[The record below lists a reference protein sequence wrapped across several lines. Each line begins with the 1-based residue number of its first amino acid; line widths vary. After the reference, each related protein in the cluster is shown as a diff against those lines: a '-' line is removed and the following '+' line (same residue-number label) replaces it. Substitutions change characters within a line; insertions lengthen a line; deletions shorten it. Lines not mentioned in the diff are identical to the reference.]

1 MSSRGTNFTLG
12 AKALLTALVGLAI
25 WSCASTQLTD
35 TWRDPKHS
43 GPPLTRI
50 LVVGVTRQAGMRR
63 TFEDEFVRQLQAK
76 GVQAVA
82 SYTLVPE
89 DGEVPRERLAQA
101 VKESGVEGVMVTRLV
116 RVDRETQVYPGT
128 YVGSPYAGFY
138 RFYSSAW
145 VGFYEPPQVYSY
157 DVVTAETNLF
167 DVRGDTLIWS
177 GTTETLARRNV
188 KKEVTEFATVILGAL
203 LAGKLI

>member
-1 MSSRGTNFTLG
+1 MSRCGTNFTLG
-12 AKALLTALVGLAI
+12 AKALLTALVGLAV
-25 WSCASTQLTD
+25 WGCASTQLID

-50 LVVGVTRQAGMRR
+50 LVIGVTKQAGLRR

-76 GVQAVA
+76 GVRAVA
-82 SYTLVPE
+82 SYTLIPE
-89 DGEVPRERLAQA
+89 DGEVPRDRLAEA

-116 RVDRETQVYPGT
+116 RVDREAQVYPGT
-128 YVGSPYAGFY
+128 YVGPSYAGFY

-145 VGFYEPPQVYSY
+145 VGFYDPPQVYSY

-177 GTTETLARRNV
+177 GTTETFGRRNV
-188 KKEVTEFATVILGAL
+188 KKDVTDFATVIVKAL
-203 LAGKLI
+203 LASKVI